1 MNLYEVA
8 VQKTALGYYP
18 ERAYFIVMAD
28 SAGRAKAILE
38 SILSSG
44 EFVATVVHK
53 PGCVVRVR
61 QPAKE
66 TRHRCKDPDYCLPCL
81 FEANLDGSAVIWD

>member
-53 PGCVVRVR
+53 PGCVVRILSQSRVIR
-61 QPAKE
+61 RAK
-66 TRHRCKDPDYCLPCL
+66 
-81 FEANLDGSAVIWD
+81 